1 MVDHPVAPTRSGPN
15 VRAGFT
21 DEPVNGISATWIENS
36 VNGIAISALGP

>member
-21 DEPVNGISATWIENS
+21 DEPVNGINATWIENS
-36 VNGIAISALGP
+36 VNGIASRAPAP